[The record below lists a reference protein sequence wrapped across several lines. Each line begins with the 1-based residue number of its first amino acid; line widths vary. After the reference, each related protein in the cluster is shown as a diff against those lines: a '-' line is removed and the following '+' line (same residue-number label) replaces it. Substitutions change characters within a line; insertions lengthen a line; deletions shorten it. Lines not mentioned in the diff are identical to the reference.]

1 MKSWVWWPSR
11 LAARLYFALCH
22 RRRVFGREAFPRE
35 GAVLVL
41 GNHASFLDPP
51 LVGCS
56 TPRMCY
62 FLARESLARI
72 PLFGRYLRAIGVHFV
87 DRDGSARAGLARA
100 IEALQAGEV
109 LCMFPE
115 GTRTRTGEL
124 AEFRPGA
131 LLILR
136 RAPVPVVPVGVRGTF
151 LAWPRTRRLPRP
163 GRCSVHFG
171 APMSAQEVL
180 APGGFD
186 ELRRRVAELAGVALE
201 PAALAPR
208 ASAPEPVA

>member
-1 MKSWVWWPSR
+1 M
-11 LAARLYFALCH
+11 
-22 RRRVFGREAFPRE
+22 
-35 GAVLVL
+35 LVL
-41 GNHASFLDPP
+41 NHASFLDPP

-186 ELRRRVAELAGVALE
+186 ELRRRVAELAGVTRARRTRAQSIG
-201 PAALAPR
+201 PRTGGMNPR
-208 ASAPEPVA
+208 ASPRGRFRPITFDNPLSTTHFDPLTGSR